1 MQLTDIQIDRFGVWR
16 RLAMPLRPG
25 GINVVY
31 GPNEA
36 GKSTLLQ
43 FIRGNLFGFDSG
55 AARPRWE
62 RSEFEDEPTVFGGSL
77 RLTHDGHEFEV
88 TRHADGDGRGTLSV
102 ERVADSLSNLADGS
116 DLPSEFQNL
125 APQDKLTHILG
136 ETGEQTF
143 RHVFA
148 IGLSELQELSTLQNA
163 EVARRIYGLSLGPD
177 GGELVKMISD
187 ADQFRRRFFVSNR
200 HRGEL
205 LRQLSRV
212 KELDAAVNRIGD
224 QRRQYAKL
232 LAKQTEW
239 QTQIESLKAKRAG
252 LRQQLQGHEI
262 VNRVATPWR
271 QLRELERELASLPK
285 TNSAP
290 KFDWSVIEEIDLDFA
305 ELKPQ
310 YRDARRR
317 ENSARKKADS
327 AKPKVIPNQTE
338 TVAVSSSPWTE
349 EMFVLQGLVAQRP
362 IIAEAA
368 RHAEQSQAEAT
379 KKKAEFDAR
388 LRTLGPDWSA
398 ERLDS
403 IDSTHTAYHRLADAG
418 RKFQS
423 LAARKNRMQK
433 KYKKTADA
441 CHKLQSEFDAAIGQ
455 IPESTL
461 KEAIVEAKR
470 QLADGEGLAQLQ
482 FRESEVDQRISNL
495 QRELARLE
503 SRPDLPPWAPG
514 FLLFLG
520 IGGAILSTLG
530 FITGLTTNGV
540 AGLILALIGLA
551 GFFIARG
558 FQHHSEGHLH
568 EDLAELR
575 MRIRTH
581 EAELKDI
588 HEVIRH
594 RLPDG
599 RTDTAHPE
607 GPQAQLI
614 ARASQRL
621 SELKRLVTVQRRLK
635 RDRKRLGRMRK
646 SIQTVGR
653 EHDAARQAWCD
664 GVRQVRL
671 PETVNVD
678 DALRTWQQVAE
689 VREYKYA
696 WDLSENAARDA
707 SRRMEQYRGRIETT
721 GRQFKRHKED
731 YAHPLDVL
739 SRWERELTQLQAKP
753 QTIPAPVATT
763 PPEIDDSER
772 QKFLK
777 TARKYRREAV
787 RLKRRMVALKKRR
800 RELLAEVGVS
810 SREELESRQQ
820 HGGRRQELEELIAMA
835 KLELE
840 AAREE
845 APELAIVEDDL
856 HSHDTHG
863 NQESREELTRQLE
876 QVEAELQKRSEDL
889 GRVKQELATLTDD
902 RTGTRLRRELA
913 NARLQLQQTVTQW
926 IATET
931 TADAVSGLR
940 SNLERD
946 GQTGTL
952 ELASEFLYEF
962 TDGRYRRIWSP
973 VDQQHLLIEDEAGQ
987 SFAVDALS
995 NGTREQL
1002 FLSIRLALVEQFAE
1016 DGIEL
1021 PLILD
1026 DVLVNFDHQRTAAV
1040 VETLHRFAER
1050 GHQVL
1055 LLTCHMH
1062 QAQYCESLGIEPI
1075 WLPGHHPLMET
1086 NRVA

>member
-36 GKSTLLQ
+36 GKSTLLR
-43 FIRGNLFGFDSG
+43 FIRGTLFGFETTPV
-55 AARPRWE
+55 RPDRT
-62 RSEFEDEPTVFGGSL
+62 SQDFENDPALFGGSL
-77 RLTHDGHEFEV
+77 RLTHGGHEFEV
-88 TRHADGDGRGTLSV
+88 TRHADDGGRGTFSV
-102 ERVADSLSNLADGS
+102 DRVADSMTNATGVSM
-116 DLPSEFQNL
+116 LPREFQNL
-125 APQDKLTHILG
+125 APHDKLNQILN
-136 ETGEQTF
+136 EIDEQTF

-148 IGLSELQELSTLQNA
+148 IGLSELQELSTLQDA
-163 EVARRIYGLSLGPD
+163 EVARRIYGLTLGPD
-177 GGELVKMISD
+177 GGQIVNIIAN
-187 ADQFRRRFFVSNR
+187 ADRSRRQFFVSNR

-205 LRQLSRV
+205 LQQLSRV
-212 KELDAAVNRIGD
+212 KELDAAVHRLGD
-224 QRRQYAKL
+224 QRRQHAKL
-232 LAKQTEW
+232 LAKQAEW
-239 QTQIESLKAKRAG
+239 ETNIESLKAKRAS

-262 VNRVATPWR
+262 VSRVATPWR
-271 QLRELERELASLPK
+271 QLRDLERELASLPK
-285 TNSAP
+285 TAEAP
-290 KFDWSVIEEIDLDFA
+290 KFDWSVIEQIDLDFA

-310 YRDARRR
+310 YRNARRR
-317 ENSARKKADS
+317 AFAARKKAD
-327 AKPKVIPNQTE
+327 ATKPKVIPTQGHGE
-338 TVAVSSSPWTE
+338 TTTSSPWNE

-368 RHAEQSQAEAT
+368 RQAEQTQTEAT

-403 IDSTHTAYHRLADAG
+403 IDTSHAAYHRLADAG
-418 RKFQS
+418 QKFRS
-423 LAARKNRMQK
+423 LATKKDRMQK

-540 AGLILALIGLA
+540 AGMILALIGLA

-575 MRIRTH
+575 MRIKTH
-581 EAELKDI
+581 QAELKDI
-588 HEVIRH
+588 REVIRH

-599 RTDTAHPE
+599 RTAHPE

-621 SELKRLVTVQRRLK
+621 SELKRLVSVQRRLR
-635 RDRKRLGRMRK
+635 RDRKRLGRMRQ
-646 SIQTVGR
+646 SIQSVGR

-671 PETVNVD
+671 TETVNVD

-689 VREYKYA
+689 VREFKYN
-696 WDLSENAARDA
+696 WDLSENSARDA
-707 SRRMEQYRGRIETT
+707 KRRLEQYRGRIETT
-721 GRQFKRHKED
+721 GRQFNRHKED

-753 QTIPAPVATT
+753 QPVAMPTQT
-763 PPEIDDSER
+763 PEVDDSER
-772 QKFLK
+772 QKLLRIS
-777 TARKYRREAV
+777 RKLRREAMQ
-787 RLKRRMVALKKRR
+787 LKRRMVALRKRR
-800 RELLAEVGVS
+800 RELLADVGVS
-810 SREELESRQQ
+810 SREEFESRHQ
-820 HGGRRQELEELIAMA
+820 HGGRRRELEELIALA

-840 AAREE
+840 TAREE

-856 HSHDTHG
+856 HSHNTSE
-863 NQESREELTRQLE
+863 NRESRDELTRKLE
-876 QVEAELQKRSEDL
+876 QIERELQQRSEDL
-889 GRVKQELATLTDD
+889 GRVKQELATLVED

-913 NARLQLQQTVTQW
+913 NARLQLQQTMTQW
-926 IATET
+926 VATET
-931 TADAVSGLR
+931 AADAITGLR
-940 SNLERD
+940 SHLERD
-946 GQTGTL
+946 GQTRVL
-952 ELASEFLYEF
+952 QLASEFLAEF
-962 TDGRYRRIWSP
+962 TEGRYRRIWSP
-973 VDQQHLLIEDEAGQ
+973 IDRQQLLIEDEAGQ
-987 SFAVDALS
+987 SFTVDVLS

-1075 WLPGHHPLMET
+1075 WLPGHHPLLET